1 MVLPSR
7 PYEGAYAA
15 LFREASRYRRRS
27 AWPWRNSSGQCFS
40 YLRFICCEYLLFY
53 RRARITS
60 TNPHRSQHG
69 GVISVVAAARNPNLL
84 AGVVNLDGAVPITAS
99 GRDGYRDLFARINR
113 EGFQPVVAQF
123 IRQVFFLPF
132 EHGAISEE
140 IVTEMIS
147 HPEGLASALLK

>member
-1 MVLPSR
+1 MFLLPSIHLLR
-7 PYEGAYAA
+7 VSALLSSSANYIDQSSSVTAWGA
-15 LFREASRYRRRS
+15 SS
-27 AWPWRNSSGQCFS
+27 VWWR
-40 YLRFICCEYLLFY
+40 L
-53 RRARITS
+53 
-60 TNPHRSQHG
+60 HG
-69 GVISVVAAARNPNLL
+69 IPNLL